1 MNRVFK
7 QCHLKAIAENLEL
20 GLIGGVLASGI
31 DGFWVATDMISNGV
45 SAHYIFILIIL
56 VISTIVMSIAL
67 VRHHRSNV
75 KHQVGLI
82 YASKKAIIKAKN
94 RHLRKGVL

>member
-1 MNRVFK
+1 MNRVYK
-7 QCHLKAIAENLEL
+7 QCHLKAMAENLEL

-31 DGFWVATDMISNGV
+31 DSFWVVTDMISNGV

-56 VISTIVMSIAL
+56 VMSTIVLSIAL

-82 YASKKAIIKAKN
+82 YDSKKALVKAKN
-94 RHLRKGVL
+94 RHFRKGAL